1 MSQPTDRNRLDEAAS
16 PYLRQHADNPVNWQE
31 WGEDAFRKARE
42 HDAPIFLSIGYS
54 ACHWCHV
61 MAEESFE
68 DPEVAEKLNDNFVP
82 VKVDREE
89 RPDVDSLYMKVCQVV
104 RGGGG
109 WPLSAFLTP
118 DREPFYVGTYFPK
131 HPRQGQPGFLQLLD
145 DVAANWA
152 EDRGDL
158 EDRADQWLSAAR
170 GELEALPDAVDVGPE
185 SPLREAADAIAGAA
199 DGAHG
204 GFGRGQK
211 FPQAGRLH
219 VLLRATQLDRDGDG
233 ADEADHGAV
242 ARHALDAMAEG
253 GLHDHVGG
261 GFHRYC
267 TDRDWTVPHFE
278 KMLYDQAELAR
289 LYVDGHRAL
298 GDSRYAA
305 VARDAL
311 DFVDRELGHPDGGF
325 YATLDARSPP
335 VDDPEGV
342 RGEAAGS
349 PSGRDERGEER
360 SDGEREE
367 GAFYV
372 WTPEQVE
379 AAIAAYADEAPC
391 DADDETLAALA
402 RQRYGVDDAGNFEN
416 GTTVLTVS
424 ASLADLAGEFDV
436 DRATAREWLD
446 AAETRLRAARADR
459 PRPARDD
466 KVLAGWNGLIARAF
480 AEAGLALDDRF
491 ADRAADCI
499 EFVREVLWDGSRLA
513 RRTIHG
519 EVAGVGYAEDYAYLA
534 AGALATHEATG
545 DRGHLAFA
553 LDLADAML
561 DACYDPDTG
570 ALYEAPEEVEDVDVR
585 SQATGGGSTPSPV
598 GVAAETLLALD
609 AFDPDAGYGD
619 AATDLLGRYGG
630 RVESNPG
637 RLPELALAADTN
649 AVGHREVTVAADRLP
664 DDWRAAVG
672 ETYLPDRLLSRR
684 PPTDAGLDEW
694 LDALGLDDAPPLW
707 ADRDAGDDGSP
718 RAYVCRRAC
727 SPPLDSAAEISEWL
741 AEFSRRR

>member
-1 MSQPTDRNRLDEAAS
+1 MTQPTDENRLDEAAS

-31 WGEDAFRKARE
+31 WGEEAFRKARE

-61 MAEESFE
+61 MAEESFD

-89 RPDVDSLYMKVCQVV
+89 RPDVDSLYMKVSQVV

-109 WPLSAFLTP
+109 WPLSVFLTP

-131 HPRQGQPGFLQLLD
+131 HPKQGQPGFLQLLD
-145 DVAANWA
+145 DVTENWA
-152 EDRGDL
+152 EDRDEL

-170 GELEALPDAVDVGPE
+170 GELEDLPEPVDLGAD
-185 SPLREAADAIAGAA
+185 SPLGDAADDIASAA
-199 DGAHG
+199 DRANG

-211 FPQAGRLH
+211 FPQSGRLH
-219 VLLRATQLDRDGDG
+219 VLLRASHLGDEY
-233 ADEADHGAV
+233 AEV
-242 ARHALDAMAEG
+242 ARETLDAMADG
-253 GLHDHVGG
+253 GLYDHVGG

-298 GDSRYAA
+298 GDSRYVA
-305 VARDAL
+305 VARETL

-335 VDDPEGV
+335 VDDP
-342 RGEAAGS
+342 
-349 PSGRDERGEER
+349 
-360 SDGEREE
+360 DGEREE

-372 WTPEQVE
+372 WTPDQIRDAVRE
-379 AAIAAYADEAPC
+379 YAEDAPS
-391 DADDETLAALA
+391 DASDDVLADAVCE
-402 RQRYGVDDAGNFEN
+402 RYGVDDAGNFEN

-424 ASLADLAGEFDV
+424 ASVGEVADGFDA
-436 DRATAREWLD
+436 DRETVGAWLD

-466 KVLAGWNGLIARAF
+466 KVLAGWNGLMARAY

-491 ADRAADCI
+491 ADRAADAVD
-499 EFVREVLWDGSRLA
+499 FVREELWDGHRLA
-513 RRTIHG
+513 RRTIDVRKTTESSSAARQNAARSEDG

-534 AGALATHEATG
+534 AGALATYEATG
-545 DRGHLAFA
+545 DHRHLAFA
-553 LDLADAML
+553 LDLADAVL
-561 DACYDPDTG
+561 DACYDDGSG
-570 ALYEAPEEVEDVDVR
+570 ALYETPEEIEDVDVR

-598 GVAAETLLALD
+598 GVASETLLALD
-609 AFDPDAGYGD
+609 AFDPEAGYAE
-619 AATDLLGRYGG
+619 AATAMLQRYGG
-630 RVESNPG
+630 RIDTNPG

-649 AVGHREVTVAADRLP
+649 ATGHREVTVAADRTP

-672 ETYLPDRLLSRR
+672 EAYLPDRLLTRR
-684 PPTDAGLDEW
+684 PPTDAGLAEW
-694 LDALGLDDAPPLW
+694 LADLEIEDAPPVW
-707 ADRDAGDDGSP
+707 AVRSADDGP

-727 SPPLDSAAEISEWL
+727 SPPLESAAEITEWL
-741 AEFSRRR
+741 AEFSR